1 MLYLTSF
8 GFGAVGYTAILQR
21 QKTLGI
27 AYLILYGT
35 SILHHAN
42 YTRTDYIAG
51 PWVARID
58 RLLSKIITAIQ
69 VYNVLG
75 KPVTPRMVTCALLGV
90 VVGWIY
96 YGKLHCSDDP
106 YQPNTICD
114 KVKWH
119 SVMHILGVFIGFLY
133 LSELKRL
140 ESLKR

>member
-8 GFGAVGYTAILQR
+8 GFGAVGYAF
-21 QKTLGI
+21 TLRRERTIGM
-27 AYLILYGT
+27 AYLLLYGT

-58 RLLSKIITAIQ
+58 RLLSKMITIIQ
-69 VYNVLG
+69 VYRVLG
-75 KPVTPRMVTCALLGV
+75 KPITPRLVVCALLGV
-90 VVGWIY
+90 FVGWIY

-119 SVMHILGVFIGFLY
+119 AVMHISAILSGFLY
-133 LSELKRL
+133 LYELKR
-140 ESLKR
+140 